1 MILYVQHDGQSEVNK
16 LNNKIKEKREEQK
29 ITQEELAIR
38 SGVSRTTISDLE
50 NQKDINITNATMKK
64 IAIDGLKSS
73 VMDIFFDNYLTDR

>member
-1 MILYVQHDGQSEVNK
+1 MILYVQHDEQSEVNK

-73 VMDIFFDNYLTDR
+73 VMDIFFDN

>member
-1 MILYVQHDGQSEVNK
+1 MILYVQYDGQSEVNK

-73 VMDIFFDNYLTDR
+73 VMDIFFDN

>member
-1 MILYVQHDGQSEVNK
+1 MNK

-73 VMDIFFDNYLTDR
+73 VMDIFFDN

>member
-1 MILYVQHDGQSEVNK
+1 MILYVQHDEQRGVNK

-73 VMDIFFDNYLTDR
+73 VMDIFFDN

>member
-1 MILYVQHDGQSEVNK
+1 MILYVQHDKQSGVNK

-73 VMDIFFDNYLTDR
+73 VMDIFFDN

>member
-73 VMDIFFDNYLTDR
+73 VMDIFFDN

>member
-1 MILYVQHDGQSEVNK
+1 MILYVQHDGRSEVNK

-73 VMDIFFDNYLTDR
+73 VMDIFFDN

>member
-1 MILYVQHDGQSEVNK
+1 MILYVQHDEQSGVNK

-73 VMDIFFDNYLTDR
+73 VVDIFFDN

>member
-1 MILYVQHDGQSEVNK
+1 MILYVQHDEQSGVNK

-73 VMDIFFDNYLTDR
+73 VMDIFFDN

>member
-1 MILYVQHDGQSEVNK
+1 MMYKSEVNK

-50 NQKDINITNATMKK
+50 NQKDINVTNATMKK

-73 VMDIFFDNYLTDR
+73 VMDIFFDN

>member
-38 SGVSRTTISDLE
+38 SGVSRTTISELE

-73 VMDIFFDNYLTDR
+73 VMDIFFDN

>member
-1 MILYVQHDGQSEVNK
+1 MS
-16 LNNKIKEKREEQK
+16 
-29 ITQEELAIR
+29 QEELAIR

-73 VMDIFFDNYLTDR
+73 VMDIFFDN

>member
-1 MILYVQHDGQSEVNK
+1 MILYVQHDEQSGVNK

-50 NQKDINITNATMKK
+50 NQKILI
-64 IAIDGLKSS
+64 
-73 VMDIFFDNYLTDR
+73 

>member
-1 MILYVQHDGQSEVNK
+1 MILYGQSEVNK

-73 VMDIFFDNYLTDR
+73 VMDIFFDN

>member
-1 MILYVQHDGQSEVNK
+1 MILYVQHDEESGVNK

-73 VMDIFFDNYLTDR
+73 VMDIFFDN

>member
-1 MILYVQHDGQSEVNK
+1 MISYVQHDVQSEVNK

-73 VMDIFFDNYLTDR
+73 VMDIFFDN

>member
-1 MILYVQHDGQSEVNK
+1 MYNMMDKVGVNK

-73 VMDIFFDNYLTDR
+73 VMDIFFDN